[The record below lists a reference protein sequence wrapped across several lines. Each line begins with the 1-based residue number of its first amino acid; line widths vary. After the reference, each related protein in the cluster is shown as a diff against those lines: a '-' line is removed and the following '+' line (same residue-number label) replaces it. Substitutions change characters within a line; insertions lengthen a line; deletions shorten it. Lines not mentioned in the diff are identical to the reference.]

1 MMNTAQGVWWGR
13 SATCLLIL
21 SACAS
26 GASVASAP
34 LADAAMRQD
43 QQAVRTLLDQHAD
56 VNATLADG
64 STALLWA
71 AHWDDAALV
80 DRLLRAGAD
89 FNAAN
94 RYGVTPL
101 LEACV

>member
-1 MMNTAQGVWWGR
+1 MRAGIF
-13 SATCLLIL
+13 AIL
-21 SACAS
+21 FCSCMF
-26 GASVASAP
+26 GASAINAP

-43 QQAVRTLLDQHAD
+43 QQAVRALLDQHAD
-56 VNATLADG
+56 VNAVLADG

-80 DRLLRAGAD
+80 NRLLSAGAD
-89 FNAAN
+89 VKAAN

-101 LEACV
+101 LEACVNGDAA